1 MLGLDWFLSEPIDFE
16 HKNYLLLSYVSE
28 LENSYSIRRLSP
40 YLLWTEKLVTEL
52 KIFKENL
59 QNFEG
64 SLRREVVGV
73 SNLGLIYDEIK
84 KPRKMDELIEIV
96 DYSKPILESKLEV
109 GYKLFKKYPQVLYL

>member
-1 MLGLDWFLSEPIDFE
+1 MLGLNWFMSEPIDFE

-28 LENSYSIRRLSP
+28 VENSYSVKRLSP
-40 YLLWTEKLVTEL
+40 YLLWTEKLVGEL
-52 KIFKENL
+52 KIFKENI

-64 SLRREVVGV
+64 SIRREIIGV
-73 SNLGLIYDEIK
+73 SRSGLIYEEIK
-84 KPRKMDELIEIV
+84 KPQKLDELIEIV

>member
-59 QNFEG
+59 QNFES
-64 SLRREVVGV
+64 SLRREVVGI
-73 SNLGLIYDEIK
+73 SNLDLIYDEIK

-96 DYSKPILESKLEV
+96 DYSKPILESKLEI

>member
-64 SLRREVVGV
+64 SL
-73 SNLGLIYDEIK
+73 
-84 KPRKMDELIEIV
+84 
-96 DYSKPILESKLEV
+96 
-109 GYKLFKKYPQVLYL
+109 